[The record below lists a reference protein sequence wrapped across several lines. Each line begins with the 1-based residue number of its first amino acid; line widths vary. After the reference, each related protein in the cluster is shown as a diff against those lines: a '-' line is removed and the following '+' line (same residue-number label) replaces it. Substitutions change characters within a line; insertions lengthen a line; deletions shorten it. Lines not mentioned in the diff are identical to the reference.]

1 MLITLSADGLPDV
14 TLGGVREGVPG
25 LVATGGAKG
34 WYSHPDLKVSAV
46 ARGMGDGDFDV
57 EDASVL
63 YGPRT
68 VTIGVAAVAESRDGA
83 LALTRS
89 VGALAHRNVRI
100 RVQDGDG
107 AGAADATTDASG
119 GMSVEDDVLV
129 VGGSAGGTSAV
140 PRPTDTWSVGYLR
153 VEWDDEV
160 GHGDAVT
167 GSVTVVCPDPR
178 RLSTRVCTAQMLG
191 GAASTSGL
199 AFDPKS
205 NLAWPVGF
213 GEAGATHNLCVVE
226 NRGTSTAWPT
236 ITIGGS
242 SPNGWAVTDVATGES
257 VSSRQDPHF
266 NPIALDCMGATARQG
281 GIDVTRR
288 LDSRRFPSVGPGGTL
303 QLALEADAGCTC
315 EVTCYDTYI

>member
-1 MLITLSADGLPDV
+1 MLIILSADGLDDV
-14 TLGGVREGVPG
+14 TIHGAPVDGPC
-25 LVATGGAKG
+25 LVATDDTKG
-34 WYSHPDLKVSAV
+34 WYSHPDLKVSSV

-89 VGALAHRNVRI
+89 VGALAHRNVRV
-100 RVQDGDG
+100 RVIDGGDDDSDVAVIGSHVMTVDG
-107 AGAADATTDASG
+107 ETL
-119 GMSVEDDVLV
+119 SVD
-129 VGGSAGGTSAV
+129 G
-140 PRPTDTWSVGYLR
+140 RNDTWSVGYLR
-153 VEWDDEV
+153 ATWDKLDEAGSMVV
-160 GHGDAVT
+160 GAI
-167 GSVTVVCPDPR
+167 TVVCPDPR
-178 RLSTRVCTAQMLG
+178 RLSTTVRTGRMLG
-191 GAASTSGL
+191 GAASTMGL
-199 AFDPKS
+199 VFDAKG
-205 NLAWPVGF
+205 NLSWPVSF
-213 GEAGATHNLCVVE
+213 GGSGAVQSLCVIE

-236 ITIGGS
+236 IAIGGS
-242 SPNGWAVTDVATGES
+242 SPNGWSVTDVATGES

-266 NPIALDCMGATARQG
+266 NPISLDCMGATARQG

>member
-1 MLITLSADGLPDV
+1 MLYAQ
-14 TLGGVREGVPG
+14 
-25 LVATGGAKG
+25 
-34 WYSHPDLKVSAV
+34 
-46 ARGMGDGDFDV
+46 
-57 EDASVL
+57 
-63 YGPRT
+63 RT

-83 LALTRS
+83 LALARS

-107 AGAADATTDASG
+107 AGAADATADASG
-119 GMSVEDDVLV
+119 GMAMDGDVLV
-129 VGGSAGGTSAV
+129 VGDGTGGTVSV

-178 RLSTRVCTAQMLG
+178 RLSTRVSTGRMLG
-191 GAASTSGL
+191 GAASTMGL
-199 AFDPKS
+199 VFDAKG
-205 NLAWPVGF
+205 NLSWPVSF
-213 GEAGATHNLCVVE
+213 GGSGAVQSLCVIG

-236 ITIGGS
+236 IAIGGS
-242 SPNGWAVTDVATGES
+242 SPNGWAVTDVATGEA
-257 VSSRQDPHF
+257 VSSRQDPVW
-266 NPIALDCMGATARQG
+266 NPIVLDCMRGTARQG
-281 GIDVTRR
+281 GVDVTRR
-288 LDSRRFPSVGPGGTL
+288 LDARRFPSVGPGGTL

>member
-34 WYSHPDLKVSAV
+34 WYSHPDLKVSSV

-57 EDASVL
+57 EDAAVL

-107 AGAADATTDASG
+107 AGAST
-119 GMSVEDDVLV
+119 
-129 VGGSAGGTSAV
+129 V
-140 PRPTDTWSVGYLR
+140 PCPTDTWSVGYLR

-178 RLSTRVCTAQMLG
+178 RLSTTVRTGRMLG
-191 GAASTSGL
+191 GAASTMGL
-199 AFDPKS
+199 VFDAKG

-213 GEAGATHNLCVVE
+213 GGSGAVHSLCVIE
-226 NRGTSTAWPT
+226 NRGTSTAWPA
-236 ITIGGS
+236 IAIGGS

-257 VSSRQDPHF
+257 VSSRQDPVW
-266 NPIALDCMGATARQG
+266 NPIVLDCMRGTARQG
-281 GIDVTRR
+281 GVDVTRR